1 MELSTKHQSYIQD
14 TPHFLRLI
22 DKVNKGPKLPPN
34 TLLLTSDITSAYHN
48 IPQDDGSQCLRE
60 ELETR
65 DNKTIPIE
73 FLVSLM
79 DLVQKLNIFEF
90 HDGQLW
96 KQIIG
101 VAMGIHP
108 APSFANIY
116 LARRLDGAIRDISE
130 KYGENGQLAFQI
142 FKQFLDDLFQI
153 FRGTSKQLHKMYEE
167 INQIHPTIK
176 FTMVHTTNDLEPEQ
190 DRCDCI

>member
-1 MELSTKHQSYIQD
+1 
-14 TPHFLRLI
+14 
-22 DKVNKGPKLPPN
+22 
-34 TLLLTSDITSAYHN
+34 
-48 IPQDDGSQCLRE
+48 
-60 ELETR
+60 
-65 DNKTIPIE
+65 
-73 FLVSLM
+73 M

-116 LARRLDGAIRDISE
+116 LARRLYGAIRDISE
-130 KYGENGQLAFQI
+130 KYGENGQSAFQI
-142 FKQFLDDLFQI
+142 FKRFLDDLFQI

-190 DRCDCI
+190 DRCDCPSRKSIPFLDTSLYLEKGKI